1 MTEIT
6 RTPAEQREFEL
17 YCSAC
22 KLAAASDHVVYIV
35 DGGLI
40 GVEPEDTDYTIV
52 YPDGSIRRVAHF
64 SADQMKGAQP

>member
-52 YPDGSIRRVAHF
+52 YPGGATRRVRPFRAEQML
-64 SADQMKGAQP
+64 ADIR